1 MPCRPLKS
9 VNFIGFTFPK
19 EVLKAL
25 DAELADLADIASET
39 DLTDEAQGF
48 QFKKNVEFIKC
59 YFERYERLI
68 RDGITA

>member
-9 VNFIGFTFPK
+9 ANLSGLLCPK
-19 EVLKAL
+19 DVLKAL
-25 DAELADLADIASET
+25 DAELAELANIAAET
-39 DLTDEAQGF
+39 DFTDEAQGI

>member
-9 VNFIGFTFPK
+9 VNLLGLTCPK
-19 EVLKAL
+19 DVLKAL
-25 DAELADLADIASET
+25 DTELADLANIASET

-48 QFKKNVEFIKC
+48 QFKKNVDFIKC